1 MPITPDPPF
10 PKSSGD
16 NIRSKDWNDV
26 VKEVQRLDTDK
37 LNLAGGSLTGP
48 LSVGGQV
55 GIGTP
60 TPDQPL
66 TVSRKGA
73 AYANLRATP
82 PGGGALAVELL
93 VGADQSG
100 GIVSTMTS
108 HDLQLRAGGND
119 TKMVIKAGGNVG
131 IGTPS
136 PAGHVGT
143 RKALIVADATNDALI
158 EAWGTL
164 GHKSLFQSVAGI
176 TYVGSVAKGTGSG
189 DTRIVYG
196 NGSTGITVLGSNGF
210 VGLGDFS
217 PYAKLTVDGSIGF
230 TNGTTPMLYIF
241 QAGGSQPERP
251 VISHSP
257 GAPNW
262 GLSYRDV
269 GDKMIFQA
277 NGNPSLTID
286 LAARKIGIGTDSPAP
301 PLQVRS
307 LTAVSEGVTGAGA
320 WANLGSNAYFDGAWR
335 RIDTSKAG
343 VNLHINADGGGQ
355 EFRFLRIE
363 ADGSNLR
370 NIAVIGTDGSFIEG
384 GFRAGISGQ
393 LVKLGFPSPN
403 NRYGRDGVRGEP
415 NLWLDAANTV
425 FIKPGFQTPTGFDIA
440 ERFRPNGQMEPGDV
454 VVFDEQSEKIA
465 LCDRESDKRAIGI
478 VSTEP
483 AFILGGNE
491 EEVPIAL
498 CGRVDCKVNADI
510 APISIGDLLTTSPTP
525 GYAQKVLEPGS
536 AAGAIIGKALGSL
549 SSGKGKILVFVM
561 AQ

>member
-1 MPITPDPPF
+1 MPFTPDPPF

-26 VKEVQRLDTDK
+26 VTELRRLDTDK
-37 LNLAGGSLTGP
+37 LNLTGGSLTGP
-48 LSVGGQV
+48 LNVSGFV
-55 GIGTP
+55 GIGTT

-66 TVSRKGA
+66 TVSRKAA
-73 AYANLRATP
+73 AYANLRAAS

-100 GIVSTMTS
+100 GIVSTMTN

-131 IGTPS
+131 IGE
-136 PAGHVGT
+136 
-143 RKALIVADATNDALI
+143 L
-158 EAWGTL
+158 
-164 GHKSLFQSVAGI
+164 
-176 TYVGSVAKGTGSG
+176 
-189 DTRIVYG
+189 
-196 NGSTGITVLGSNGF
+196 
-210 VGLGDFS
+210 S
-217 PYAKLTVDGSIGF
+217 PYAKLTIAGSLGF
-230 TNGTTPMLYIF
+230 KNSTVPMLYIYES
-241 QAGGSQPERP
+241 GGSEPERP
-251 VISHSP
+251 IISHSP
-257 GAPNW
+257 AFPTW

-269 GDKMIFQA
+269 GDKMIFQNA
-277 NGNPSLTID
+277 GQPVLTVD
-286 LAARKIGIGTDSPAP
+286 LATRKVGIGTDSPAP
-301 PLQVRS
+301 PLQIRN
-307 LTAVSEGVTGAGA
+307 LTAVSEGLTGAGA
-320 WANLGSNAYFDGAWR
+320 WANFGSNAYFDGAWR

-415 NLWLDAANTV
+415 NLWLDATNTV
-425 FIKPGFQTPTGFDIA
+425 FIKQGFQAVSGFDIA
-440 ERFRPNGQMEPGDV
+440 ERFKPSGQMEAGDV
-454 VVFDEQSEKIA
+454 VVFDERQEKVA
-465 LCDRESDKRAIGI
+465 LCNREADKRAVGI
-478 VSTEP
+478 VSSEP
-483 AFILGGNE
+483 AFILGSNA

-498 CGRVDCKVNADI
+498 CGRVECKVNADI

-525 GYAQKVLEPGS
+525 GYAQKVLDHGT

-549 SSGKGKILVFVM
+549 SSGKEKILVFVM